1 MKSILVLAA
10 GLLVAAS
17 ASAAE
22 PQKPVV
28 LAAADLQASAPATIK
43 AAQPA
48 GRAVAKKAAADTR
61 FDNYNLETFG
71 CCGLK

>member
-28 LAAADLQASAPATIK
+28 LAAADLQASAPAVIK

-48 GRAVAKKAAADTR
+48 RRAAARKAADAR
-61 FDNYNLETFG
+61 FDNYSLETYG